1 LVYSEK
7 RKNKRYFIV
16 IFIYLWYYRK
26 VFEENFMTKFIGMEY
41 LVALALIQQDKEE
54 ISLADLNQFRV
65 KVVKAF
71 KDNEITSVFLFSDN
85 YAMELV
91 RNYSDCFE
99 LINNDAI
106 LRRKVSNDVLISRFL
121 AYLSNDVLKAAF
133 TSEKLA

>member
-1 LVYSEK
+1 
-7 RKNKRYFIV
+7 
-16 IFIYLWYYRK
+16 
-26 VFEENFMTKFIGMEY
+26 MTKFIGMEY

-54 ISLADLNQFRV
+54 ISLADLNRFRV

-133 TSEKLA
+133 TSEKLAC

>member
-1 LVYSEK
+1 
-7 RKNKRYFIV
+7 
-16 IFIYLWYYRK
+16 
-26 VFEENFMTKFIGMEY
+26 MEY
-41 LVALALIQQDKEE
+41 LAALALIQQDKEE

-65 KVVKAF
+65 NVVKVL
-71 KDNEITSVFLFSDN
+71 KEKEITSVFLFSDN

-99 LINNDAI
+99 LINNDTV

-133 TSEKLA
+133 SSAKVA